1 MMIDS
6 FFSYFIVG
14 GFMKITVDELL
25 QKLGSI
31 HLIDIRDKESYLEGH
46 IPGAKNIV
54 SSELIY
60 HPNRYLDFD
69 KEYYLYCDVGYISE
83 DVCMRLRM
91 KGYRAISIIG
101 DKVEAAKLYQMAQD
115 INKITQEID
124 PRDIADKISEL
135 FES

>member
-25 QKLGSI
+25 KKIGSI
-31 HLIDIRDKESYLEGH
+31 YLIDIRDSDSYLKGH
-46 IPGAKNIV
+46 IPGAKNII

-60 HPNRYLDFD
+60 HPEKYLDFD

-91 KGYRAISIIG
+91 KGYHAISIIG
-101 DKVEAAKLYQMAQD
+101 GYKNY
-115 INKITQEID
+115 
-124 PRDIADKISEL
+124 L
-135 FES
+135 FKR

>member
-91 KGYRAISIIG
+91 KGYRAISIIVG
-101 DKVEAAKLYQMAQD
+101 YKNY
-115 INKITQEID
+115 
-124 PRDIADKISEL
+124 L
-135 FES
+135 FKR

>member
-69 KEYYLYCDVGYISE
+69 KE
-83 DVCMRLRM
+83 
-91 KGYRAISIIG
+91 
-101 DKVEAAKLYQMAQD
+101 
-115 INKITQEID
+115 
-124 PRDIADKISEL
+124 
-135 FES
+135 

>member
-69 KEYYLYCDVGYISE
+69 KLLTNENQDVALIMYAPYADGQVSIDILYGENLGENTYTSLMDVSNVVE
-83 DVCMRLRM
+83 D
-91 KGYRAISIIG
+91 
-101 DKVEAAKLYQMAQD
+101 D
-115 INKITQEID
+115 
-124 PRDIADKISEL
+124 
-135 FES
+135 

>member
-14 GFMKITVDELL
+14 GLMKITVDELL
-25 QKLGSI
+25 KNLGSI
-31 HLIDIRDKESYLEGH
+31 YLIDIRDAKSYLDGH

-60 HPNRYLDFD
+60 HSEKYLDYN
-69 KEYYLYCDVGYISE
+69 KTYYLYCDVGYISE

-91 KGYRAISIIG
+91 KGYHAISIIG
-101 DKVEAAKLYQMAQD
+101 GYKNY
-115 INKITQEID
+115 
-124 PRDIADKISEL
+124 L
-135 FES
+135 FKR

>member
-46 IPGAKNIV
+46 IP
-54 SSELIY
+54 
-60 HPNRYLDFD
+60 
-69 KEYYLYCDVGYISE
+69 
-83 DVCMRLRM
+83 
-91 KGYRAISIIG
+91 
-101 DKVEAAKLYQMAQD
+101 
-115 INKITQEID
+115 
-124 PRDIADKISEL
+124 
-135 FES
+135 

>member
-1 MMIDS
+1 M
-6 FFSYFIVG
+6 
-14 GFMKITVDELL
+14 DELL
-25 QKLGSI
+25 QKVGSI

-91 KGYRAISIIG
+91 KGYRVISIIG
-101 DKVEAAKLYQMAQD
+101 GYKNY
-115 INKITQEID
+115 
-124 PRDIADKISEL
+124 L
-135 FES
+135 FKR